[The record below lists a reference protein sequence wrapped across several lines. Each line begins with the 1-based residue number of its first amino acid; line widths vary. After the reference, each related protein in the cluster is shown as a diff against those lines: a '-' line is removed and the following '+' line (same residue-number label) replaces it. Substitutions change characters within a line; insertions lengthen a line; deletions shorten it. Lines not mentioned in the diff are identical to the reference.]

1 MGNRIVPAAFFAL
14 LCAATALANGHVREV
29 SFVEAYHLALEN
41 NKAILLEEISQRKT
55 QLSEIQARSYLLPRA
70 SAELQYTQGDREER
84 TFGAG
89 VTQPLYTGG
98 KASAERRKSEHLQE
112 AAEFSVRFTR
122 QQVLKQLIDITAD
135 LRKAQEMVRV
145 NQENVKRLE
154 EHVNKSRIRLE
165 VGEIART
172 ALLQSQM
179 ALSEGRADYFESLS
193 HLSTLNT
200 RLNNII
206 GSTHE
211 IRIVGELHLP
221 ELPASSF
228 DDWLVKANLNR
239 NDLMAEEAL
248 LEYSHDDL
256 RARVSA
262 YYPSLNGFVRY
273 ANRERDNIKV
283 EDDTTVGIT
292 LSIPILEGGTRIA
305 SYREAK
311 FNIIESSHRILQRK
325 ENVRLDVNQELNTID
340 VLKYKLEEASSRMDY
355 ARENLRMTT
364 LQFEVGKSTNLDV
377 LDAMLSL
384 SNAERALAEA
394 HYDMIKAQY
403 GLLFHVGTLDIS
415 LFSP

>member
-262 YYPSLNGFVRY
+262 YYPRLDAFVRY
-273 ANRERDNIKV
+273 SIPDFEESSESIVYTGLN
-283 EDDTTVGIT
+283 